1 MAYVEQSLEHAPPL
15 VSPRS
20 DEQED
25 SPAASDEEDEEA
37 EASETAS
44 KASAAFGHV
53 RTPVHSEVV
62 DVSRRS
68 AWSKFQLPM
77 PTAADLPVLA
87 RRGAFFLV
95 ACSLVAVATVGLA
108 TGCEEAPPLGR
119 FCVAEGDVQ
128 WAVAFAPACLAL
140 LGFLCWLR
148 RRKQIRK
155 EASAIRYRQD
165 AEAQQSAVEL
175 LDALLDSPP
184 SEISKYA
191 QQVVQILKERTYRP
205 EFHGEFEDFPDKAAV
220 QHRGWLAVEAVC
232 RADRTQAAKIQALG
246 VVPVLLASLE
256 EHRRVR
262 QVQKAGLA
270 ALSCLS
276 KVARQQIFD
285 QGGIPNVVAAMAKFR
300 RDGDVQLG
308 GAMALGGL
316 CVASDACAISAA
328 KYGGISV
335 MTAALERHA
344 KRPDVLIAVS
354 ETLAL
359 IASTRKEDIL
369 QRMMPALPPLRSL
382 LAQHA
387 DASTRE
393 SEGELLRPALR
404 RAGEATLAEYITE
417 TTDDFFDQLLGSAKE
432 KPTLTD
438 DDDWSEVGTP
448 RQNAQKSVVKAA
460 QDEAKQAADLTDRF
474 KRWNDRRKG

>member
-1 MAYVEQSLEHAPPL
+1 
-15 VSPRS
+15 
-20 DEQED
+20 
-25 SPAASDEEDEEA
+25 
-37 EASETAS
+37 
-44 KASAAFGHV
+44 
-53 RTPVHSEVV
+53 
-62 DVSRRS
+62 
-68 AWSKFQLPM
+68 
-77 PTAADLPVLA
+77 
-87 RRGAFFLV
+87 
-95 ACSLVAVATVGLA
+95 
-108 TGCEEAPPLGR
+108 
-119 FCVAEGDVQ
+119 
-128 WAVAFAPACLAL
+128 ACLAL

-148 RRKQIRK
+148 RRRQIRK

-191 QQVVQILKERTYRP
+191 QQVVQILK
-205 EFHGEFEDFPDKAAV
+205 DFPDKAAV

-232 RADRTQAAKIQALG
+232 RADRAQAAKIQALG
-246 VVPVLLASLE
+246 AVPVLLASLE

-276 KVARQQIFD
+276 KAARQQIFD

-328 KYGGISV
+328 KYGGINV
-335 MTAALERHA
+335 MTSALERHA

-369 QRMMPALPPLRSL
+369 QRMMPALPPLRAL

-387 DASTRE
+387 DAGTRE
-393 SEGELLRPALR
+393 SEVVLRSLR
-404 RAGEATLAEYITE
+404 KLE
-417 TTDDFFDQLLGSAKE
+417 DQLLGSAKE

-460 QDEAKQAADLTDRF
+460 QDEAKQ
-474 KRWNDRRKG
+474 